1 MLASVVLSAT
11 AKQWLQASLDVLQGL
26 GQNLAMPQALGWV
39 LVPRVPEEGI
49 MPWGWG

>member
-1 MLASVVLSAT
+1 MLVSITLSAT
-11 AKQWLQASLDVLQGL
+11 AKQWLWASHDVQLGL
-26 GQNLAMPQALGWV
+26 GQNLAIPQALGWV